1 MTTSLT
7 KETNNSKKLSEKRTS
22 ILTCSRRSAHLKV
35 SLPSVLYNSISLC
48 HPVYWLLIGNDR
60 EQGQF
65 RWIDWRVIDV
75 FSISFFLC
83 LNLRFLVFSLYL
95 SLSLSLSL
103 SLLLSLSIYLSI
115 FHSLSISIYL
125 SSFLRKLE
133 LANGGLLLDNKNESI
148 KIRTDSH

>member
-1 MTTSLT
+1 MPNLITLMTTSLT

-95 SLSLSLSL
+95 SLSLSFIVSFTLTL
-103 SLLLSLSIYLSI
+103 YLSIYFSFSLYLHLS
-115 FHSLSISIYL
+115 FFIS
-125 SSFLRKLE
+125 
-133 LANGGLLLDNKNESI
+133 
-148 KIRTDSH
+148 

>member
-22 ILTCSRRSAHLKV
+22 ILTCSRRSAHLNV
-35 SLPSVLYNSISLC
+35 SLPSVLYNSISLS

-60 EQGQF
+60 PPAISMNRLKSHWCFLYFFLSLFESPLSC
-65 RWIDWRVIDV
+65 ILI
-75 FSISFFLC
+75 ISF
-83 LNLRFLVFSLYL
+83 
-95 SLSLSLSL
+95 SLSLSL